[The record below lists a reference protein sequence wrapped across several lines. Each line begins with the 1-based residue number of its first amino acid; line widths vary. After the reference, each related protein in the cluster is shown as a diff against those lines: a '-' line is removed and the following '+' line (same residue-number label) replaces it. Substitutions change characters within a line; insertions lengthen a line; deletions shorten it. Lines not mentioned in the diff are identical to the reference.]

1 MNIVDSDN
9 LSASE
14 LEIQE
19 SQYCGGIQIG
29 VSCYNQFKGDSLTY
43 KNVSLIVVVNN
54 RIDSLYFIKY
64 FNAKSEFRESNF
76 NL

>member
-29 VSCYNQFKGDSLTY
+29 VSCYNPFKGDSLTY
-43 KNVSLIVVVNN
+43 KNVKII
-54 RIDSLYFIKY
+54 RI
-64 FNAKSEFRESNF
+64 
-76 NL
+76 